1 MITLLFIVI
10 FMFIISQVTSVD
22 TSMNKVSDI
31 IKETHI
37 YSGINEEM
45 YSSFFATIQLAK
57 KKREHVKESQ
67 QMLHQAIQTLNNIPM
82 YMSPIDTDVQD
93 KIAEISQRLG
103 YEFESV
109 LMNEAINRDLNFKPK
124 YI

>member
-1 MITLLFIVI
+1 
-10 FMFIISQVTSVD
+10 
-22 TSMNKVSDI
+22 
-31 IKETHI
+31 
-37 YSGINEEM
+37 
-45 YSSFFATIQLAK
+45 
-57 KKREHVKESQ
+57 
-67 QMLHQAIQTLNNIPM
+67 M

>member
-1 MITLLFIVI
+1 
-10 FMFIISQVTSVD
+10 
-22 TSMNKVSDI
+22 MNKVSDI
-31 IKETHI
+31 IKEMHI